1 MLKSKQ
7 YIFVI
12 LFIWAQPIFAEK
24 TAGFCSLSEEEQG
37 KEVLAL
43 FPGTEFLCLPANTI
57 KNRVWINAWVPSYQL
72 YDGLRL
78 QEKTKIYNQQNKA
91 IGKVNVSFNPMQILE
106 VKDSLTHIIIS
117 GYMHKGCTDL
127 KFVPEIELSN
137 LLDKAENNERFSFFE
152 NFINKYDFKK
162 TIEDN
167 NYSSYLIQEPE
178 FVQQILVP
186 RLLLVFYK
194 SELIAIFHTQALR
207 VKKYD
212 SIEMGSQ
219 YKMIY
224 NSKFSEH
231 TKQEMVLIYK
241 SKLQTYK

>member
-1 MLKSKQ
+1 ME
-7 YIFVI
+7 
-12 LFIWAQPIFAEK
+12 LF
-24 TAGFCSLSEEEQG
+24 
-37 KEVLAL
+37 
-43 FPGTEFLCLPANTI
+43 
-57 KNRVWINAWVPSYQL
+57 R
-72 YDGLRL
+72 
-78 QEKTKIYNQQNKA
+78 
-91 IGKVNVSFNPMQILE
+91 
-106 VKDSLTHIIIS
+106 
-117 GYMHKGCTDL
+117 
-127 KFVPEIELSN
+127 EIELSN

-194 SELIAIFHTQALR
+194 TELIAIFHTQALR

>member
-7 YIFVI
+7 YILVI

-106 VKDSLTHIIIS
+106 VNEVYYDEGNVIIS
-117 GYMHKGCTDL
+117 RSFNLIFEEDEND
-127 KFVPEIELSN
+127 VNPEE
-137 LLDKAENNERFSFFE
+137 
-152 NFINKYDFKK
+152 
-162 TIEDN
+162 ED
-167 NYSSYLIQEPE
+167 EE
-178 FVQQILVP
+178 F
-186 RLLLVFYK
+186 
-194 SELIAIFHTQALR
+194 
-207 VKKYD
+207 D
-212 SIEMGSQ
+212 S
-219 YKMIY
+219 
-224 NSKFSEH
+224 
-231 TKQEMVLIYK
+231 
-241 SKLQTYK
+241 